1 MYETDQ
7 YNDYWN
13 STMDTDGLLLFS
25 YSAVNA
31 PVRFHVFMG

>member
-7 YNDYWN
+7 YNDYLI
-13 STMDTDGLLLFS
+13 STLDTDGLVLFS
-25 YSAVNA
+25 YSAVNE